1 MTILVPS
8 DPFFRGGGGDASL
21 LCREKP
27 VRPRCLVM
35 EEADAGSVA
44 TGKMLQQPCFV
55 GANQSLSL

>member
-1 MTILVPS
+1 M
-8 DPFFRGGGGDASL
+8 
-21 LCREKP
+21 
-27 VRPRCLVM
+27 RPRRLVM